1 MDCGITFITAKPTS
15 TRTRFREEA
24 KGHRITSSSQ
34 TRYFWADSISSQ
46 SQAVGETEG
55 DATHAGDGRAEVAPE
70 PSLAPQSSPEAG
82 DPPAAG
88 GHGAQPPL
96 MGAVGWAGG
105 SGFAI

>member
-34 TRYFWADSISSQ
+34 TRYLWADSISSQ
-46 SQAVGETEG
+46 SLAVGGPEG
-55 DATHAGDGRAEVAPE
+55 DATHADVAPE

-96 MGAVGWAGG
+96 MGAVGCPGG
-105 SGFAI
+105 SGFAV